1 MKALEAVLARAAE
14 DLDAVGAPWAMIGG
28 LAVSARSI
36 PRFTKDI
43 DFVVAVADDAASE
56 ALIHQL
62 RGRGYTPLEIVEH
75 EYLDRLST
83 VRLVADPLDVALDLL
98 FASSG
103 IEKEIIAAAT
113 SVEILP
119 DLRLPVASTGHLIA
133 LKVLARRGQDL
144 VDLDA
149 LLATASAADLGVARE
164 AVVLIAARGFNRGQD
179 IVADLEQVLAAAAKG
194 G

>member
-1 MKALEAVLARAAE
+1 MVRALDAALLRAAN
-14 DLDAVGAPWAMIGG
+14 DLNAAGARWAMIGG

-56 ALIHQL
+56 ALIHHL
-62 RGRGYTPLEIVEH
+62 RGRGYRPQEIVEH

-103 IEKEIIAAAT
+103 IEAEIVTAST

-119 DLRLPVASTGHLIA
+119 GLRVPVAAAGHLIA
-133 LKVLARRGQDL
+133 LKVLARRSQDL
-144 VDLDA
+144 TDLDA
-149 LLATASAADLGVARE
+149 LLTAADEVDIALARE
-164 AVVLIAARGFNRGQD
+164 AVALIVARGFNRAQD
-179 IVADLEQVLAAAAKG
+179 VVTDLEQVLAATR
-194 G
+194 